1 MNMYHLLVL
10 RCVYAILNLE
20 KELITNAVVALIFGS
35 IFFSLNGQRAD
46 REMET

>member
-1 MNMYHLLVL
+1 MYHLLVL

-20 KELITNAVVALIFGS
+20 KLITNAVVALIFGS

>member
-1 MNMYHLLVL
+1 MYHLLVL

-20 KELITNAVVALIFGS
+20 KLITNAVALIFGS